1 MAPRRSKF
9 RITGTALL
17 ALGCLIVALLFLSVM
32 FGGLFGAET
41 DPVLDG
47 RTYYAVCL
55 KVCDRPEQAER
66 EAAAVR
72 NRNGAGFVWQDKGY
86 RVLAAVY
93 RTRKEQQSVLGKL
106 NAAGENASA
115 YDIVI
120 PSVTVR
126 GGPSENLLGS
136 AFSLFWET
144 EEEVLSLALELDRGR
159 EEEAIRSGLEK
170 LAEREFPAL
179 GSDAV
184 SIRLRAEHKTLQF
197 NLEMTA
203 AQSPLGPA
211 VKHLSLQILW
221 DLKVLLREIGD

>member
-9 RITGTALL
+9 KITGTTLL

-66 EAAAVR
+66 EATAVR

-93 RTRKEQQSVLGKL
+93 HTRKEQQSVLGKL

-159 EEEAIRSGLEK
+159 
-170 LAEREFPAL
+170 
-179 GSDAV
+179 
-184 SIRLRAEHKTLQF
+184 
-197 NLEMTA
+197 
-203 AQSPLGPA
+203 
-211 VKHLSLQILW
+211 
-221 DLKVLLREIGD
+221 